1 MVAGFVTYHRETLV
15 SPTAASPIPDGLEVV
30 VDFVN
35 TLDLETGADELSS
48 PTALAKWLAE
58 RDLLRPRS
66 APADG
71 EALADARE
79 LREGLRSLMLANNGG
94 GDDRAGWAALERT
107 ARRGELAV
115 HFGGAGMAALSPGA
129 DGVAGGLARLL
140 VPVARAVGD
149 GTWRRA
155 KACRAE
161 DCQYAFYDRSRNRA
175 GVWCE
180 MAVCGNRT
188 KVRAYRSRSARS
200 GSRSAGPAAGG

>member
-1 MVAGFVTYHRETLV
+1 M

-30 VDFVN
+30 IDFVN
-35 TLDLETGADELSS
+35 TLDLETGADELGS
-48 PTALAKWLAE
+48 PAALAGWLVE

-66 APADG
+66 TPADG
-71 EALADARE
+71 HALAHARE
-79 LREGLRSLMLANNGG
+79 LREGLRSLLLANNGG
-94 GDDRAGWAALERT
+94 GDAAAGWAALERT

-115 HFGGAGMAALSPGA
+115 HFGGAEMAALRPA
-129 DGVAGGLARLL
+129 AEGVAGGLARLL

-155 KACRAE
+155 KACRAD

-188 KVRAYRSRSARS
+188 KVRAYRSRSARPGTRS
-200 GSRSAGPAAGG
+200 ARPGSRGAGPAAGG